1 MRADN
6 ADVSTVRRI
15 DATTGPVAVGGRTI
29 NLVSRSEARTLGPG
43 GAHLFHLRARPT
55 HVEVLDPDGTRHVM
69 RVPDLE
75 RTAMLAIVGAAVA
88 CVVGIRARRRR

>member
-1 MRADN
+1 M
-6 ADVSTVRRI
+6 STVRRI

-43 GAHLFHLRARPT
+43 GARVFHVRAWPT
-55 HVEVLDPDGTRHVM
+55 HVEVLERDGSRHVV

-75 RTAMLAIVGAAVA
+75 RAVMLAIVGAAVA
-88 CVVGIRARRRR
+88 CVVGTRAMRRR